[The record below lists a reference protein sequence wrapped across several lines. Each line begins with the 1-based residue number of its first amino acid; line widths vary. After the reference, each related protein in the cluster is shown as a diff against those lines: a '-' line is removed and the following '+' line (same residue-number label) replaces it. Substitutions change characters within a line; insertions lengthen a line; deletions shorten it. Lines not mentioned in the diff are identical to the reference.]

1 MAFLIVPATLL
12 TQLQAVNVLIAS
24 LGEAPL
30 QSITPPPTSDAE
42 DALNRLNEVDL
53 EVQSEGWHF
62 NREKDFQ
69 LTLNNDGTV
78 SVPNE
83 TLSLALAY
91 GSAHNEQPLEITVRG
106 TTLYDIH
113 NHTNVFTTAP
123 YVDLIIRL
131 DWDSLPQ
138 ATRSY
143 IVHEA
148 ARRFQA
154 SKQGSQ
160 IVLQVNAEDIQRARA
175 TMEAREDEQAQA
187 NTIDG
192 NAGVVTA
199 LYGIGGLRRN
209 RGGL

>member
-24 LGEAPL
+24 LGESPIA
-30 QSITPPPTSDAE
+30 SITPPPTSDADE
-42 DALNRLNEVDL
+42 ALARLNEVDL
-53 EVQSEGWHF
+53 EVQSEGWHW

-69 LTLNNDGTV
+69 LSLNGDGTIT
-78 SVPNE
+78 VPAQ
-83 TLSLALAY
+83 TLSMALAY
-91 GSAHNEQPLEITVRG
+91 GSAHNQAPMEITVRG
-106 TTLYDIH
+106 QTLYDIK

-123 YVDLIIRL
+123 YVDLVIRL

-138 ATRSY
+138 ATRAY

-148 ARRFQA
+148 ARRFHA
-154 SKQGSQ
+154 GKVGSQ
-160 IVLQVNAEDIQRARA
+160 VVLEVNAQDLARARL
-175 TMEAREDEQAQA
+175 TMEQREDEQAGQ

-199 LYGIGGLRRN
+199 LYGIGGMRRN